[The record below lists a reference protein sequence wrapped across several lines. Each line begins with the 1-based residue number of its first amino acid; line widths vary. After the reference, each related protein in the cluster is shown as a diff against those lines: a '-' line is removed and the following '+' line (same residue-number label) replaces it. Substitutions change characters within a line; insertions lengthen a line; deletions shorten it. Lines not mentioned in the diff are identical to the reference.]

1 MRKKMILLILCLTLL
16 PQGWAQAPPPASNS
30 LAAAPNAAAMLAEI
44 QRRRGQLDALKLSAG
59 EAESVTAL
67 LNRSE
72 RAAQAGHVFLSLHL
86 LQYAVPLLTGYAY
99 LKTQTAKEKLALPA
113 FEQEWK
119 RLGPKLAAQLRQFAP
134 PPKLPFAV
142 RAIWDRAVTQVQPNY
157 QASLL
162 YGQEA
167 GLENGLLY
175 MGLAQGQLEFLAFCR
190 TLKFAAAAAAPL
202 PAPAAELATTEAEV
216 LAAYRQLDSPEQHSA
231 FIRVN
236 SALKVAQDLA
246 EERRAPGVWL
256 QVLEARRS
264 LTAILVT
271 STENRAAADL
281 RAQSETVRTQ
291 LGKANTDQ
299 SLGWLYWQLAEAAL
313 ATDDLKAANAILH
326 HVLPRYF
333 QAQTRPKR

>member
-1 MRKKMILLILCLTLL
+1 MPKKIILLILCLALMS
-16 PQGWAQAPPPASNS
+16 QVWGQAPQPANDP
-30 LAAAPNAAAMLAEI
+30 ANDANAAALRTEI
-44 QRRRGQLDALKLSAG
+44 QRLRGQLEALKLSAG
-59 EAESVTAL
+59 EADSITTL

-86 LQYAVPLLTGYAY
+86 LQYAVPSLTGYAY
-99 LKTQTAKEKLALPA
+99 LKTQTAQGKPTMPA

-119 RLGPKLAAQLRQFAP
+119 RLGPELSARQRSLTV

-142 RAIWDRAVTQVQPNY
+142 QAVWERALTQVQPNY

-167 GLENGLLY
+167 GIENGLLY
-175 MGLAQGQLEFLAFCR
+175 MGLAQGQLDFLAFCR
-190 TLKFAAAAAAPL
+190 TLKFAAATASPL
-202 PAPAAELATTEAEV
+202 PAPAAEFAATEAEV
-216 LAAYRQLDSPEQHSA
+216 LAAYRQFDSPEQHGA

-236 SALKVAQDLA
+236 TALKVAQDLVQ
-246 EERRAPGVWL
+246 EQRAHGVWL
-256 QVLEARRS
+256 QTLEARRA

-271 STENRAAADL
+271 NTENRTATDL
-281 RAQSETVRTQ
+281 RAQSTTVQAQ
-291 LGKANTDQ
+291 LSKATTDQ

-326 HVLPRYF
+326 HVLLRYF
-333 QAQTRPKR
+333 QVQTRNKR

>member
-1 MRKKMILLILCLTLL
+1 MPKKIIPLILCLALL
-16 PQGWAQAPPPASNS
+16 SQVWAQAPQPAND
-30 LAAAPNAAAMLAEI
+30 LANTPNAAALLTEI
-44 QRRRGQLDALKLSAG
+44 QRLRGHLEALKLSAG
-59 EAESVTAL
+59 EANSVTAL
-67 LNRSE
+67 LNRGE

-86 LQYAVPLLTGYAY
+86 LQYAVPSLTGYAY
-99 LKTQTAKEKLALPA
+99 LKAQTTQGKMTMPV
-113 FEQEWK
+113 FEEEWK
-119 RLGPKLAAQLRQFAP
+119 RLGPELIARQRSLGV

-142 RAIWDRAVTQVQPNY
+142 QAVWERALTQVQPNY

-167 GLENGLLY
+167 GIESGLLY

-190 TLKFAAAAAAPL
+190 TLKFAAAAASPL
-202 PAPAAELATTEAEV
+202 PAPTAELAATEAEV
-216 LAAYRQLDSPEQHSA
+216 LAAYRQFDSPEQHGA

-236 SALKVAQDLA
+236 SALKVAQDLGQ
-246 EERRAPGVWL
+246 ERRAHGVWL
-256 QVLEARRS
+256 QTLEARRS

-271 STENRAAADL
+271 NTENRAAADL
-281 RAQSETVRTQ
+281 RAQSETVRAQ

-333 QAQTRPKR
+333 QAQTRNKR